1 MLGQQDTSLARRLVG
16 AALACSRDWG
26 QDLSSPQPAAT
37 RVSVLIVH
45 SRSAEPVWGRA
56 IGRWYV
62 AAPAA
67 V

>member
-16 AALACSRDWG
+16 AAVACSRDWG
-26 QDLSSPQPAAT
+26 QDVSTPQSAGT
-37 RVSVLIVH
+37 RVSVLTTH
-45 SRSAEPVWGRA
+45 PRPAEPVWGRA